1 MNKPNAESY
10 DLRILRSLRRVIRAV
25 DKYSCKLD
33 TELGLTTPQLL
44 CLDALA
50 KSSTLLTLSG
60 LAASIN
66 LGVSTVNGIIDRL
79 EAKQYLVRQRST
91 VDRRQV
97 FLVLTAAGRG
107 IVEAAPSLLQDRFSA
122 SLGKLSPTKQKTIT
136 EVLELVVKLMEVD
149 DADTSPHLFVDD
161 EEIDTKIMDPQRKE

>member
-1 MNKPNAESY
+1 MNDPNAESY

-44 CLDALA
+44 CLYTLA
-50 KSSTLLTLSG
+50 KSSVPLTLSG
-60 LAASIN
+60 LAESIN

-79 EAKQYLVRQRST
+79 EIKQYLVRQRST

-97 FLVLTAAGRG
+97 FLALTNAGRG
-107 IVEAAPSLLQDRFSA
+107 IIEAAPSLLQDRFSA
-122 SLGKLSPTKQKTIT
+122 SLGKLSAAKQKNIT
-136 EVLELVVKLMEVD
+136 EVLELVVRLMEVD
-149 DADTSPHLFVDD
+149 DLDTSPHLFVDD
-161 EEIDTKIMDPQRKE
+161 EKMGI